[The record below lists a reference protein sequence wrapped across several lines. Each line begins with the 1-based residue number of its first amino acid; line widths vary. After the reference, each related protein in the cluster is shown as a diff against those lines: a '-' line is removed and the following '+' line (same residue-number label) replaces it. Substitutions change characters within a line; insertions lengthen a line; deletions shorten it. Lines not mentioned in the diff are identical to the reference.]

1 MPKWRISRIFISND
15 IIIQKKVGH
24 LVPLFLVP
32 IGYIVEN
39 SSPVFLVKD
48 F

>member
-1 MPKWRISRIFISND
+1 MPKWQISRIFIPND

-32 IGYIVEN
+32 IGYIVEY
-39 SSPVFLVKD
+39 SSLVLRVKD
-48 F
+48 S